1 MFLRMLR
8 PGIPFLIEAYEV
20 GDWFHQSFLD
30 PRSNMMVLPSF
41 LFLIR
46 KAKVGMFMCSC
57 PFCTGSTKDLAG
69 TTMSVVVLIMDTST
83 VELDWGI

>member
-1 MFLRMLR
+1 MFLGTLR
-8 PGIPFLIEAYEV
+8 PGIPFLIEAIET
-20 GDWFHQSFLD
+20 GEWFHQSFLA

-41 LFLIR
+41 LFLMR
-46 KAKVGMFMCSC
+46 KAKVGMFMFSC
-57 PFCTGSTKDLAG
+57 PFCTGPTKDLAG